1 MCPALSGPPASLLRV
16 GRHVF
21 AALGIAVA
29 ACASMTGAKA
39 QVDQID
45 GDWQQVDSNAGSCPG
60 CRISFDQGSASWTV
74 TANNGWMARVVA
86 RPNGDATKA
95 AGVGRWNA
103 GLTGAFAGKPFEVD
117 FALRDQRLYMSMVVD
132 MKNGSKRVIR
142 GVYGRIWFG
151 A

>member
-1 MCPALSGPPASLLRV
+1 
-16 GRHVF
+16 VF
-21 AALGIAVA
+21 AALAIAAA

-45 GDWQQVDSNAGSCPG
+45 GDWQQVESNAGGCPA
-60 CRISFDQGSASWTV
+60 CRISFDQGTASWTV
-74 TANNGWMARVVA
+74 TANNGWTARVVA

-95 AGVGRWNA
+95 GGVGRWNS
-103 GLTGAFAGKPFEVD
+103 GVTGVLAGKPFEVD
-117 FALRDQRLYMSMVVD
+117 FALRDQRLYMSMRVD